1 MKLEYENII
10 PDDGSSF
17 KLIQWKSENDR
28 FFWHQHPEYELIY
41 VRQGSGRLHVG
52 DYVGS
57 YKAGDLLFLG
67 PNLPHTG
74 LGYGVI
80 GTHEELIVQLSERFM
95 ELGGMH
101 QLPEMKRI
109 IKLFNLSKRGLIF
122 TGDVT
127 KSVGKRL
134 EKMLHQSGIE
144 RLISLLQILKDLS
157 LHDESRTLNSKNA
170 RFEFRH
176 KDEDRIGKIYSFVEQ
191 NYQQAIELATVADLA
206 NMTVQSFCRYFKKM
220 TRMTFTDFVNEFR
233 VKQACRLLMTNKVI
247 ADICFESGFNNVSH
261 FNKTF
266 KNVIGESPRNYR
278 KKLIP

>member
-17 KLIQWKSENDR
+17 KLIHWHSENDR

-41 VRQGSGRLHVG
+41 VREGNGRLHVG
-52 DYVGS
+52 DYLGS
-57 YKAGDLLFLG
+57 YTQGDLLFIG

-80 GTHEELIVQLSERFM
+80 GKHEEIIVQLKNDF
-95 ELGGMH
+95 LGHEFEKM
-101 QLPEMKRI
+101 PEMKQ
-109 IKLFNLSKRGLIF
+109 IKRLFELAKRGLVF
-122 TGDVT
+122 KGKNT
-127 KSVGKRL
+127 KKVAMRL
-134 EKMLHQSGIE
+134 EGMLNQSGIE
-144 RLISLLQILKDLS
+144 RLISLLSILKDLS
-157 LHDESRTLNSKNA
+157 LTKDIITLNSENV

-176 KDEDRIGKIYSFVEQ
+176 KDEGRIGKIYKFVEEH
-191 NYQQAIELATVADLA
+191 YQQPIELAVIADLA
-206 NMTVQSFCRYFKKM
+206 NMTIPSFCRYFKKM

-233 VKQACRLLMTNKVI
+233 VKQACKSLVEDRPI
-247 ADICFESGFNNVSH
+247 SDICFESGFNNVSH

-266 KNVIGESPRNYR
+266 KTIIGESPRNYR